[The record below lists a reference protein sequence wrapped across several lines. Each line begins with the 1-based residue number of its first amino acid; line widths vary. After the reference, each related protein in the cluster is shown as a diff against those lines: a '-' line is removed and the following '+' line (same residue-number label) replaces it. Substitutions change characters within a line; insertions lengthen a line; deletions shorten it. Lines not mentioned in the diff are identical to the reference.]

1 MLMLKHML
9 VKLYEKF
16 AMILLANLKL
26 DGNLGVLCD
35 KKRENVFLVIFSD
48 NEEMIPVA
56 KLLSEDE
63 CDKYGPTIDM
73 EQSVKLNELFSKY
86 AKIDTRKKIKDF
98 DNDVAVDGMSV
109 IYKEMFE

>member
-1 MLMLKHML
+1 MMLKDML

-35 KKRENVFLVIFSD
+35 KKRDNVFLVIFTD

-63 CDKYGPTIDM
+63 CNKYGPTIDM
-73 EQSVKLNELFSKY
+73 EQSVKLNELFSKF
-86 AKIDTRKKIKDF
+86 AKIEPRRKIKDF
-98 DNDVAVDGMSV
+98 DKAIPLDGMSV
-109 IYKEMFE
+109 IYEEIFE